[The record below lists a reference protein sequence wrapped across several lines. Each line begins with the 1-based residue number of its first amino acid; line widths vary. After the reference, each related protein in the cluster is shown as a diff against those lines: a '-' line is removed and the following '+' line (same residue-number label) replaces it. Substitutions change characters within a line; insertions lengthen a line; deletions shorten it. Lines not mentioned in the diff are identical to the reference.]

1 MKFLVP
7 VLFLFL
13 FKFSDAQN
21 ENFELVQDVYKQWRK
36 FSFNDHN
43 QCKTI
48 YINDSLGALS
58 INCIKERLSEFKKFY
73 NLDKEKQKMDSI
85 EFDDTELKYIIE
97 QGNKLNDNH
106 WSENIFPNARIIH
119 PAQFE
124 KHFGSIAL
132 LDPMEKLCY
141 NVYSFSNP
149 IFFRNN
155 TLCLF
160 YTEEKTFSTLYGEF
174 NLYVLKNKK
183 WELYYT
189 FCKVRE
195 VNYGDGK
202 KPNN

>member
-1 MKFLVP
+1 MKFLVS

-36 FSFNDHN
+36 FSFNDRN

-48 YINDSLGALS
+48 YINDSLGTLS

-73 NLDKEKQKMDSI
+73 NLDNERHKMDSI

-106 WSENIFPNARIIH
+106 WSENIFPNAQIIH

-124 KHFGSIAL
+124 KHFGSIAF
-132 LDPMEKLCY
+132 LDPIDKLCY
-141 NVYSFSNP
+141 NVYTFSNP
-149 IFFRNN
+149 IFLRNN
-155 TLCLF
+155 TICLF
-160 YTEEKTFSTLYGEF
+160 YTEEKTFSNLYGEF

-183 WELYYT
+183 WVLYYT
-189 FCKVRE
+189 FCKVRQ

-202 KPNN
+202 KPND